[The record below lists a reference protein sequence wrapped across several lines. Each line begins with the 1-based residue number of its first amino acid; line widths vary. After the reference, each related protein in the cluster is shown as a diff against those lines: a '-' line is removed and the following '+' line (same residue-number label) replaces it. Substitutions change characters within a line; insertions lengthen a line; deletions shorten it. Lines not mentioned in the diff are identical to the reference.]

1 MLRVRIALAA
11 VLGLTSVLV
20 APPAPKA
27 EEGDRAGWSVA
38 TDPRRRAFLVAT
50 ETAGGPRLLT
60 IACLRDADSFAI
72 YSAGVPGLAAGE
84 GVELTL
90 AVADAEYR
98 LTGSADADRDTGV
111 VGFSAESDIEGGAR
125 KKLARELLPVLK
137 APGPIVLT
145 IGSAPPVEIPLEDL
159 PPRAGIAGPLKT
171 FEKICFGK

>member
-1 MLRVRIALAA
+1 MYGIRIAFAA
-11 VLGLTSVLV
+11 ALGLLGAVVGPETPR
-20 APPAPKA
+20 AD
-27 EEGDRAGWSVA
+27 EGDRAGWSVA

-72 YSAGVPGLAAGE
+72 YSAGVPGLTAGE
-84 GVELTL
+84 GVELVL

-98 LTGSADADRDTGV
+98 LTGSADPDRDTGV
-111 VGFSAESDIEGGAR
+111 VGFAGEHDIEGAAR
-125 KKLARELLPVLK
+125 KKLASELLPVLK

-145 IGSAPPVEIPLEDL
+145 IGGAPPVEIPLEDL

-171 FEKICFGK
+171 FEKICFGR

>member
-1 MLRVRIALAA
+1 MIRVRLAAAA
-11 VLGLTSVLV
+11 VLGLLSVAV
-20 APPAPKA
+20 VPETPRAD
-27 EEGDRAGWSVA
+27 EGDRAGWSVA
-38 TDPRRRAFLVAT
+38 TDPRRRAFLIAT

-60 IACLRDADSFAI
+60 IACLRDADGFAI
-72 YSAGVPGLAAGE
+72 YSAGVPGLKAGE
-84 GVELTL
+84 GVELVL

-98 LTGSADADRDTGV
+98 LSGSADADRDTGV
-111 VGFSAESDIEGGAR
+111 VGFSGESDIEGAAR

-145 IGSAPPVEIPLEDL
+145 IGAAPPVEIPLEDL